1 MRNKLC
7 FFSAFVLL
15 IFSCAPSQ
23 EDLTKQRIQG
33 LSEMAELSTV
43 EYTVKKIVKT
53 DDAVWWKY
61 GNRKIIFS
69 CAAYIKAG
77 IDMKDF
83 SVESVKVNKEE
94 KSITVVLPKAKIL
107 SFNMPP
113 EAIQQE
119 FSMVTGL
126 RDAFTPEEKQQLLIL
141 GEEDIRQDMPNMGI
155 IEDAEKNA
163 KLFFSAMF
171 SQLGYDTVN
180 IKFE

>member
-1 MRNKLC
+1 MKTNAYAIL
-7 FFSAFVLL
+7 AL
-15 IFSCAPSQ
+15 IWLVISCGPSQ
-23 EDLTKQRIQG
+23 EELLNQKIQG
-33 LSEMAELSTV
+33 MTEMAELSTV

-83 SVESVKVNKEE
+83 SAEKVKVNKEE
-94 KSITVVLPKAKIL
+94 KSITVVLPKAEIL

-126 RDAFTPEEKQQLLIL
+126 RDSFTPEEKQQLLVL
-141 GEEDIRQDMPNMGI
+141 GEEDILQDMPNMGI

-163 KLFFSAMF
+163 KLFFVAMF